1 MLRTLSIFATLCV
14 PGLAGAQAPVCL
26 PEVATVTVD
35 VPTGRCAATLPAP
48 LPGVPAPVVQAPVVP
63 APVVQAPVV
72 AAPVV
77 QAPVVP
83 APVVQAP
90 AAPAWG
96 SPPLRW
102 PAPPGAAWTLPPPP
116 RVELP
121 VVEEQTRELRGLWI
135 PGALILGAGWIASGV
150 ATLASDSDAMA
161 RGLGFLPVLGPWI
174 QLERG
179 GNDPLLTLSLWV
191 SGIAQAAGLA
201 MTVIG
206 ASVRRRVRSVEVAI
220 APTEGGAALAVAGR
234 F

>member
-1 MLRTLSIFATLCV
+1 MLRTLSILAALCV
-14 PGLAGAQAPVCL
+14 PGLAAAQAPICL
-26 PEVATVTVD
+26 PEVATITVD
-35 VPTGRCAATLPAP
+35 VPTGRCAATIPPA
-48 LPGVPAPVVQAPVVP
+48 PAPVVSAPVVS
-63 APVVQAPVV
+63 API
-72 AAPVV
+72 
-77 QAPVVP
+77 VP
-83 APVVQAP
+83 AP

-96 SPPLRW
+96 SPPPLW

-116 RVELP
+116 PVQLP
-121 VVEEQTRELRGLWI
+121 VQEETRELRALWI

-150 ATLASDSDAMA
+150 ATVAGDSDAMA

-206 ASVRRRVRSVEVAI
+206 ATVRRRVRSVDVAL
-220 APTEGGAALAVAGR
+220 APTEGGAALAVTGR